1 MPLTLVLRTI
11 YIDDSVDRT
20 LTAQARA
27 WGVSKGSV
35 FRRWLADGVRA
46 VRHGSRFRT
55 PMPATTAPLVL
66 KTVQLSPQVDHL
78 LRVQAFD
85 EHVQQNEVLRQYLA
99 IGLELNRGSCP
110 CAARLVHAAPI

>member
-1 MPLTLVLRTI
+1 MSSSLVLRTI
-11 YIDDSVDRT
+11 YIDDSVDRA

-27 WGVSKGSV
+27 RGLSKGSV

-46 VRHGSRFRT
+46 VRHGNRSRV
-55 PMPATTAPLVL
+55 PLPAATAPLVL

-99 IGLELNRGSCP
+99 IGLELNRGS
-110 CAARLVHAAPI
+110 

>member
-11 YIDDSVDRT
+11 YIDDSVDCA

-27 WGVSKGSV
+27 RGLSKGSV
-35 FRRWLADGVRA
+35 FRRVLADGVRA
-46 VRHGSRFRT
+46 VRRGNRSRA
-55 PMPATTAPLVL
+55 PMPASTAPLVL

-85 EHVQQNEVLRQYLA
+85 ERLKQNEVLRQYLA
-99 IGLELNRGSCP
+99 IGLELNQGC
-110 CAARLVHAAPI
+110 